1 MTQRFC
7 TACGAA
13 LRPGGRFCGAC
24 GTAVVGVTAPDA
36 NAAPPAPPAPPPAPA
51 PPVPPPPLPAPPFP
65 PAAPPEPPAPPPPP
79 LPPPPPVPPSPPPA
93 PPPPPPAPPPAAT
106 PPSAPSVE
114 GADWSSIQVQP
125 GEVEL
130 GSWLVALLLG
140 FAHGVTGMLVVTDRR
155 VIFRPKVGGTSLVG
169 MAVSQLPTY
178 KARHTVIL
186 GKHEIASATC
196 DKGMIN
202 NKIRI
207 VAADGTTY
215 VFNRQI
221 ASADPIMAAI
231 AQGR

>member
-1 MTQRFC
+1 M
-7 TACGAA
+7 
-13 LRPGGRFCGAC
+13 
-24 GTAVVGVTAPDA
+24 
-36 NAAPPAPPAPPPAPA
+36 
-51 PPVPPPPLPAPPFP
+51 
-65 PAAPPEPPAPPPPP
+65 
-79 LPPPPPVPPSPPPA
+79 
-93 PPPPPPAPPPAAT
+93 
-106 PPSAPSVE
+106 E

-231 AQGR
+231 ARGR